1 MSQKKI
7 PQRKCIICQDRNSK
21 KTLIRI
27 VKNKDGEIFVDNTG
41 KANGRG
47 AYICASKEC
56 LEKAIKTRALNRA
69 FKLEISEKVYND
81 LSEEIDKYEK

>member
-7 PQRKCIICQDRNSK
+7 PQRKCISCQDRNSK

-56 LEKAIKTRALNRA
+56 LEKAMKTRALNRA
-69 FKLEISEKVYND
+69 FKLEIPENVYNA
-81 LSEEIDKYEK
+81 LSEEIKKYEQ

>member
-7 PQRKCIICQDRNSK
+7 PQRKCITCQDRNSK

-47 AYICASKEC
+47 AYICATKEC

-69 FKLEISEKVYND
+69 FKLEISEKVYKD
-81 LSEEIDKYEK
+81 LSEEIEKYEK